1 MREELYLDPKDLES
15 EISQIKSSPV
25 CVYSLPFILL
35 FILITDI
42 GLKDRRKGMVNSK
55 NMSSFKL
62 QFNWKEFY
70 FTQELCFSSLRVPRW
85 KCHLTKSVMDN
96 KKAWKEGKRKLERGC
111 RWDSKELDKSSE
123 RSRFHVSEH
132 EFASSAFWLE
142 IYLMS
147 EACIFCSKSSVT
159 MASDIYDNVFKS
171 HANHLY
177 TSYTSKL
184 MCMTTTWISSM
195 KDNLILYHP
204 PASNLRL
211 FTFLLIS
218 MYNALHNVW

>member
-1 MREELYLDPKDLES
+1 M
-15 EISQIKSSPV
+15 

-171 HANHLY
+171 HANHLWKTDVY
-177 TSYTSKL
+177 D
-184 MCMTTTWISSM
+184 C
-195 KDNLILYHP
+195 NLDL
-204 PASNLRL
+204 
-211 FTFLLIS
+211 
-218 MYNALHNVW
+218 